1 MKNFFK
7 SIGKASVYFLVYF
20 VTQFVISFVY
30 IIGIVSKLM
39 LENTQ
44 YGQTEADVVAITEQA
59 TMMLMENLMAVTFWS
74 GVLALVIYWIRF
86 AVRKKSFLKE
96 VELKKVPVKNLL
108 PVIILAPCANVVLSM
123 AMSYFP
129 WPQGWM
135 EAYMENS
142 SIIDGSLMS
151 WLTAVVMAPLL
162 EEIVFRG
169 LVYTRL
175 KKGMPAIAAAIVA
188 SLAFGLCHSG
198 IIWVI
203 YATALGLVMTWIFEK
218 YQSLVANIL
227 FHLFFNLM
235 GQILSMIPENM
246 EIVVWILAVAGVV
259 GIVYGVKQMKKVTV
273 VETPVIESVE
283 EIPAEICE

>member
-7 SIGKASVYFLVYF
+7 SVGKASIYFLVYF
-20 VTQFVISFVY
+20 ATQLVMGFVY
-30 IIGIVSKLM
+30 GIMFSVNVMSSGEAMDAMEVSEYIMDK
-39 LENTQ
+39 
-44 YGQTEADVVAITEQA
+44 A
-59 TMMLMENLMAVTFWS
+59 MEMIFWA
-74 GVLALVIYWIRF
+74 GVMTLVIFWIRF
-86 AVRKKSFLKE
+86 AVRKKNFLKE
-96 VELKKVPVKNLL
+96 VEFKKVPVKSLL

-123 AMSYFP
+123 VMSYFP

-188 SLAFGLCHSG
+188 SLAFGLCHTG

-218 YQSLVANIL
+218 YQSLLANIL

-246 EIVVWILAVAGVV
+246 AFVVWILAAAGVV
-259 GIVYGVKQMKKVTV
+259 GIVYGVKQIKKVTV
-273 VETPVIESVE
+273 VEAPVVEQIEE
-283 EIPAEICE
+283 ACEA